1 MMTSLLF
8 VTLSALAFS
17 SVIAYNVK
25 NNVEREME
33 LKEIRRKSY
42 PKRTFDH
49 FEHITSATHTLSNLH
64 SISCTGPQCNIT
76 AEVDGDSSQ
85 IVPLRLVFWG
95 PNVVRYWLAI
105 DGNFSDTG
113 TMDDVIVKTG
123 MLFALLLVG
132 AFVGWS
138 TPGLTFIAFFIG
150 LGLAFANIFKKQVSP
165 ALVLAYGAAEGVFLG
180 GLSKLYATAYAET
193 APNLVS
199 QAVMGTL
206 IAFGTMLFLYKS
218 QIIKV
223 NGKFKKVFMVAMVSY
238 LVIAV
243 ASLISSFFGV
253 GEGWGF
259 YGVGGLGMLLCIAGV
274 ALASFSLV
282 MDFEM
287 ITQSIAQGAPEKEA
301 WRMAF
306 GLAITLVWLYT
317 ELLRLIAIFS
327 GDE

>member
-1 MMTSLLF
+1 MASRNPVLIRATGESFGGENLETGLLTDPA
-8 VTLSALAFS
+8 VS
-17 SVIAYNVK
+17 
-25 NNVEREME
+25 
-33 LKEIRRKSY
+33 
-42 PKRTFDH
+42 
-49 FEHITSATHTLSNLH
+49 
-64 SISCTGPQCNIT
+64 GP
-76 AEVDGDSSQ
+76 
-85 IVPLRLVFWG
+85 RM
-95 PNVVRYWLAI
+95 
-105 DGNFSDTG
+105 

-123 MLFALLLVG
+123 MLFGLLVAG

-138 TPGLTFIAFFIG
+138 GPRELTFVAFFIG

-180 GLSKLYATAYAET
+180 GLSQMYATAYAET

-253 GEGWGF
+253 GGGWGF
-259 YGVGGLGMLLCIAGV
+259 YGAGGLGMLLCIAGV

>member
-1 MMTSLLF
+1 MVTILVPREEINMASRNPVLVRATGESFGGETIEQSSLGQPMY
-8 VTLSALAFS
+8 SGA
-17 SVIAYNVK
+17 
-25 NNVEREME
+25 RM
-33 LKEIRRKSY
+33 
-42 PKRTFDH
+42 
-49 FEHITSATHTLSNLH
+49 
-64 SISCTGPQCNIT
+64 
-76 AEVDGDSSQ
+76 
-85 IVPLRLVFWG
+85 
-95 PNVVRYWLAI
+95 
-105 DGNFSDTG
+105 

-123 MLFALLLVG
+123 MLFGLLVVG
-132 AFVGWS
+132 ALIGWRIPS
-138 TPGLTFIAFFIG
+138 LTFVAMLVG

-165 ALVLAYGAAEGVFLG
+165 ALVLAYGAIEGVFLG
-180 GLSKLYATAYAET
+180 GLSQIYATAYADT

-218 QIIKV
+218 KIIKV
-223 NGKFKKVFMVAMVSY
+223 DGRFKKAFMVAMVSY

-243 ASLISSFFGV
+243 ASFISSMFGV
-253 GEGWGF
+253 GGGWGF
-259 YGVGGLGMLLCIAGV
+259 YGVGALGMLLCIAGV
-274 ALASFSLV
+274 GLASFSLV

-327 GDE
+327 GDD

>member
-1 MMTSLLF
+1 M
-8 VTLSALAFS
+8 VTILVPREETIMASRNPVLIRATGESFGGETIEQGAL
-17 SVIAYNVK
+17 IHQN
-25 NNVEREME
+25 
-33 LKEIRRKSY
+33 
-42 PKRTFDH
+42 
-49 FEHITSATHTLSNLH
+49 
-64 SISCTGPQCNIT
+64 
-76 AEVDGDSSQ
+76 DSGA
-85 IVPLRLVFWG
+85 RL
-95 PNVVRYWLAI
+95 
-105 DGNFSDTG
+105 

-138 TPGLTFIAFFIG
+138 TPGLTFVAFFIG

-243 ASLISSFFGV
+243 ASLVSSFFGV
-253 GEGWGF
+253 GDGWGF
-259 YGVGGLGMLLCIAGV
+259 YGVGGLGLLLCIAGV
-274 ALASFSLV
+274 GLASFSLV

>member
-1 MMTSLLF
+1 MSNPVLVRATGETLNPESGT
-8 VTLSALAFS
+8 VTAA
-17 SVIAYNVK
+17 
-25 NNVEREME
+25 
-33 LKEIRRKSY
+33 
-42 PKRTFDH
+42 P
-49 FEHITSATHTLSNLH
+49 
-64 SISCTGPQCNIT
+64 ISGT
-76 AEVDGDSSQ
+76 
-85 IVPLRLVFWG
+85 RM
-95 PNVVRYWLAI
+95 
-105 DGNFSDTG
+105 

-123 MLFALLLVG
+123 MLFVILLVG

-138 TPGLTFIAFFIG
+138 VPALTFPALFVG
-150 LGLAFANIFKKQVSP
+150 LGLSLVNIFKKEVSP

-180 GLSKLYATAYAET
+180 GISQWYSTAYAET

-199 QAVMGTL
+199 QAVMGTFV
-206 IAFGTMLFLYKS
+206 AFGTMLFLYKS
-218 QIIKV
+218 GIIKV

-253 GEGWGF
+253 GGGWGF
-259 YGVGGLGMLLCIAGV
+259 YGAGGLGMLLCIAGV

>member
-1 MMTSLLF
+1 MASRNPVLVRATGESFGGETIEQSSLGQPMY
-8 VTLSALAFS
+8 SGA
-17 SVIAYNVK
+17 
-25 NNVEREME
+25 RM
-33 LKEIRRKSY
+33 
-42 PKRTFDH
+42 
-49 FEHITSATHTLSNLH
+49 
-64 SISCTGPQCNIT
+64 
-76 AEVDGDSSQ
+76 
-85 IVPLRLVFWG
+85 
-95 PNVVRYWLAI
+95 
-105 DGNFSDTG
+105 

-123 MLFALLLVG
+123 MLFGLLVAG
-132 AFVGWS
+132 ALIGWRIPS
-138 TPGLTFIAFFIG
+138 LTFVAMLVG

-165 ALVLAYGAAEGVFLG
+165 ALVLAYGAIEGVFLG
-180 GLSKLYATAYAET
+180 GLSQIYATAYADT

-218 QIIKV
+218 KIIKV
-223 NGKFKKVFMVAMVSY
+223 DGRFKKAFMVAMVSY

-243 ASLISSFFGV
+243 ASFISSMFGV
-253 GEGWGF
+253 GGGWGF
-259 YGVGGLGMLLCIAGV
+259 YGVGALGMLLCIAGV
-274 ALASFSLV
+274 GLASFSLV

-327 GDE
+327 GDD

>member
-1 MMTSLLF
+1 MASRNPVLIRATGESF
-8 VTLSALAFS
+8 GSETFESGTLGQPTYSGA
-17 SVIAYNVK
+17 
-25 NNVEREME
+25 
-33 LKEIRRKSY
+33 
-42 PKRTFDH
+42 
-49 FEHITSATHTLSNLH
+49 
-64 SISCTGPQCNIT
+64 
-76 AEVDGDSSQ
+76 
-85 IVPLRLVFWG
+85 RL
-95 PNVVRYWLAI
+95 
-105 DGNFSDTG
+105 

-123 MLFALLLVG
+123 MLFALLVAG

-138 TPGLTFIAFFIG
+138 SPGLTFVAFFLG
-150 LGLAFANIFKKQVSP
+150 LGLAFANIFKKEVSP

-180 GLSKLYATAYAET
+180 GLSKTFSLEYADT

-206 IAFGTMLFLYKS
+206 IVFGTMLFLYKS

-223 NGKFKKVFMVAMVSY
+223 NGRFKKVFMIAMVSY
-238 LVIAV
+238 LVIAL
-243 ASLISSFFGV
+243 ASLVSSFFGV

-259 YGVGGLGMLLCIAGV
+259 YGVGGLGLLLCVAGV

-282 MDFEM
+282 MDFET
-287 ITQSIAQGAPEKEA
+287 INESIAMGAPEKEA

-306 GLAITLVWLYT
+306 GLALTLVWLYT